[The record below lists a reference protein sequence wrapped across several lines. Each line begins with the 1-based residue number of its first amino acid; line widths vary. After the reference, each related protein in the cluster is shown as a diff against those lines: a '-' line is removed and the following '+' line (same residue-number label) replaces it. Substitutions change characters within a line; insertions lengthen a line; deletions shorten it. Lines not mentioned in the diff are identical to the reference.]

1 MLHVYIYI
9 YSFYIKHYCIYAKE
23 SKNKSEKNTKSI
35 VIINVAIRFQIHV
48 VIIHVISTV
57 YVLNTQFLKF
67 IIIIEC
73 PT

>member
-23 SKNKSEKNTKSI
+23 RKNKSEKNTKSI

-57 YVLNTQFLKF
+57 
-67 IIIIEC
+67 
-73 PT
+73 